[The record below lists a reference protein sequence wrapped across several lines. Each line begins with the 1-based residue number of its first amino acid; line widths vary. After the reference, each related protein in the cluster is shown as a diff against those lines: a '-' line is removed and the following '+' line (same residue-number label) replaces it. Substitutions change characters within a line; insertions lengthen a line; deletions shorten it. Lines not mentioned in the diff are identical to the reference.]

1 MSFVD
6 KVDGQSSNRRQESTH
21 VRVDIFYL
29 KELSVFKALRE
40 RQMLELSMYVWA
52 KKAKRKHYFKRFTV
66 ALKQYMKC
74 RKI

>member
-21 VRVDIFYL
+21 VHVDIFYL
-29 KELSVFKALRE
+29 KELSVFKALRQ
-40 RQMLELSMYVWA
+40 RQMLEVSMYVWA